1 MSTIDFRPD
10 FPLDA
15 QAELPQISM
24 TATLTA
30 VGIRH
35 THPRV
40 RFGP

>member
-15 QAELPQISM
+15 QAELSQISM

-40 RFGP
+40 